1 MPTETKTRRPRKKAE
16 AVVEAVALETSV
28 APTQAAPLPTRVS
41 LNDLWAL
48 RLAKSEKRI
57 AEVEKRLAQ
66 AQAESARM
74 ARLYALSKLDP
85 KGIVLGIEK
94 QRSTAEAAERA
105 ADKAAEKAENEA
117 LIAIKR
123 MEAMLGRPLQGLAI
137 DPDSG
142 EVSQPA

>member
-1 MPTETKTRRPRKKAE
+1 MAVEPKKRARKAPVKASE
-16 AVVEAVALETSV
+16 ESLAVAEVEAKAKPSKVKLA
-28 APTQAAPLPTRVS
+28 
-41 LNDLWAL
+41 DLWAM
-48 RLAKSEKRI
+48 RLAKTEKRL

-74 ARLYALSKLDP
+74 SRLYALAKLDP

-94 QRSTAEAAERA
+94 KRAQAEAAERA
-105 ADKAAEKAENEA
+105 ADKAIEKAENEA

-123 MEAMLGRPLQGLAI
+123 MESSIGRPIQGLAI

-142 EVSQPA
+142 EVFNQG